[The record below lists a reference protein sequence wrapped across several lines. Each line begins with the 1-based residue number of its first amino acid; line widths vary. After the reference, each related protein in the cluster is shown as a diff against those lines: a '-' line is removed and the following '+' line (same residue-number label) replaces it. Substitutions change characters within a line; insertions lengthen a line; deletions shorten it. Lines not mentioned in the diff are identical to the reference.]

1 MKDNLFKRFQ
11 TMIAGADSILL
22 VGHAHPDQDAIG
34 SVLAF
39 RSYLLRLG
47 KKVSCYTPDS
57 APEYVSFMPGS
68 EDLGADPSIFDRR
81 WDLIIFLDC
90 ASVDR
95 AGLTQQDL
103 VGKLTAVIDHHIS
116 NPGFA
121 SLNLI
126 DPHASST
133 CEVVYHYLS
142 AIGHSIDRAI
152 ATCLLA
158 GILADTNG
166 FSNAATSS
174 EAILISAELVKKG
187 VKVYQIIDYAMRNKS
202 LGGLKLWGEALSR
215 LKVNEELNIAYTYI
229 KDDDFRKFGAKEE
242 ELEGLSNFLN
252 VIVEVSAAAVFHL
265 YPDKVKASWRTKRD
279 DVDLASFC
287 GMFGGGGH
295 QKAAGFTANWQVIEK
310 DGELMVV

>member
-1 MKDNLFKRFQ
+1 MKDNLFKRLEA
-11 TMIAGADSILL
+11 MVAGADSILL

-39 RSYLLRLG
+39 RSYLSHLG

-57 APEYVSFMPGS
+57 APEYVSFMSGS

-126 DPHASST
+126 DPRASST
-133 CEVVYHYLS
+133 C
-142 AIGHSIDRAI
+142 
-152 ATCLLA
+152 
-158 GILADTNG
+158 
-166 FSNAATSS
+166 
-174 EAILISAELVKKG
+174 
-187 VKVYQIIDYAMRNKS
+187 
-202 LGGLKLWGEALSR
+202 
-215 LKVNEELNIAYTYI
+215 
-229 KDDDFRKFGAKEE
+229 
-242 ELEGLSNFLN
+242 
-252 VIVEVSAAAVFHL
+252 
-265 YPDKVKASWRTKRD
+265 
-279 DVDLASFC
+279 
-287 GMFGGGGH
+287 
-295 QKAAGFTANWQVIEK
+295 
-310 DGELMVV
+310 